1 MNRLLVTI
9 CVCLFATVAI
19 SPAWSD
25 EGVIEIRSAESE
37 LVDGVHLAM
46 ARLQYQL
53 SERIEQALA
62 GGIALEFVM
71 EFEIDRVR
79 RWWLDGNVDTVRVSY
94 ELRFDSV
101 SERYTLRNTN
111 TGQRTTYAT
120 IFGAL
125 NALGRVDRLPLIDDT
140 LLSEDGRYRVSM
152 RASVTISEYPVSLRY
167 LLFWRNDWRA
177 SSNRVTWSLDR

>member
-1 MNRLLVTI
+1 MNRLLATI
-9 CVCLFATVAI
+9 CVCLFSLALARPVLG
-19 SPAWSD
+19 D

-37 LVDGVHLAM
+37 LIDGVHVAM

-71 EFEIDRVR
+71 EFEINRVR
-79 RWWLDGNVDTVRVSY
+79 RWWLDGSVDTVRVAY

-111 TGQRTTYAT
+111 TAQRTTYAT

-125 NALGRVDRLPLIDDT
+125 NALGRVDQLPIIDDT

-177 SSNRVTWSLDR
+177 SSNRVTWFLDR